1 MTSPVDSAAGGAAPG
16 VGAGSADATPPPEE
30 TAETALARSLQR
42 FARSDLLVVIMAFV
56 FAFLIGSILIVV
68 ADAEVRETLGY
79 FFARPTDAL
88 TAIWQ
93 SVTHAYGAMFRGA
106 VFDGTGFSRAAETV
120 REAGG
125 TGTYVLFPALAAG
138 LRPLT
143 ETLTVATPLIIA
155 AAGMAVSFR
164 AGLFNIGGT
173 GQLIVGAMAAG
184 YIGFT
189 FELPIVLHL
198 LLSLLAGILAGAL
211 WGGIAGFLKARF
223 GANEVIST
231 IMLNWIATYLLFF
244 ALKTAAFTG
253 ANQSQPTSPSV
264 RPNAQLPLLLG
275 DGFRLHAGLFIAAG
289 AAVLLWWLMSRST
302 IGFHFRAVGSN
313 PRAAQVAGIS
323 PARTAFLVLAVAGAL
338 VGLAGAVHVL
348 GTERRLTEGVAGN
361 IGFDAITVALLGR
374 SGPVGIVLAG
384 LLFAALS
391 TGGRF
396 METNQGVPLDL
407 VQVIQVLVV
416 LFIAA
421 PPLVRTLIG
430 LRRIDNPG
438 AGARVRRAKKVQA
451 GAVATR
457 AAEDSSAARGAQAA
471 AASEALSAG
480 SSATVGTPAG
490 SSDASHRGDPSPDD
504 VPGGPPGAAPPTS
517 SDGANTHRSPSADPA
532 DEDADGRIDGQTD
545 GLEDPR

>member
-1 MTSPVDSAAGGAAPG
+1 MSTLSETGAAGSAPG
-16 VGAGSADATPPPEE
+16 VGAGAADAPPPEE
-30 TAETALARSLQR
+30 RAETALARTLQSI
-42 FARSDLLVVIMAFV
+42 ARSDLLVVVMSFV
-56 FAFLIGSILIVV
+56 FAFLIGSVLIVI
-68 ADAEVRETLGY
+68 ADEEVRTTLGY
-79 FFARPTDAL
+79 FFARPSDAL

-106 VFDGTGFSRAAETV
+106 VFDGPGFSRVAEDV

-125 TGTYVLFPALAAG
+125 SGTYVLFPALAAG

-184 YIGFT
+184 YVGFAVQ
-189 FELPIVLHL
+189 LPVVLHL
-198 LLSLLAGILAGAL
+198 LVALLAGVLAGGV

-244 ALKTAAFTG
+244 ALKTTAFTG

-264 RPNAQLPLLLG
+264 GENATLPLLLG
-275 DGFRLHAGLFIAAG
+275 GGFRLHAGLFLAAG

-302 IGFHFRAVGSN
+302 LGFHFRAVGSN
-313 PRAAQVAGIS
+313 PRAARVAGIS

-430 LRRIDNPG
+430 LRRIDHPG
-438 AGARVRRAKKVQA
+438 AGARRARR
-451 GAVATR
+451 TR
-457 AAEDSSAARGAQAA
+457 AVEVP
-471 AASEALSAG
+471 
-480 SSATVGTPAG
+480 ATVGAAAGASTAAGTAGTTADGPAADG
-490 SSDASHRGDPSPDD
+490 ADESSTGGAHRAD
-504 VPGGPPGAAPPTS
+504 VPVDGGAPPGDAPPTGAS
-517 SDGANTHRSPSADPA
+517 GTGTHARQDPSDDTAPAPERGEDTTDAQEDHR
-532 DEDADGRIDGQTD
+532 
-545 GLEDPR
+545 

>member
-1 MTSPVDSAAGGAAPG
+1 MSTLSETGAAGSAPG
-16 VGAGSADATPPPEE
+16 VGAGAADAPPPEE
-30 TAETALARSLQR
+30 RAETALARTLQSI
-42 FARSDLLVVIMAFV
+42 ARSDLLVVVMSFV
-56 FAFLIGSILIVV
+56 FAFLIGSVLIVI
-68 ADAEVRETLGY
+68 ADEEVRTTLGY
-79 FFARPTDAL
+79 FFARPSDAL

-106 VFDGTGFSRAAETV
+106 VFDGPGFSRVAEDV

-125 TGTYVLFPALAAG
+125 SGTYVLFPALAAG

-184 YIGFT
+184 YVGFAVQ
-189 FELPIVLHL
+189 LPVVLHL
-198 LLSLLAGILAGAL
+198 LVALLAGVLAGGV

-244 ALKTAAFTG
+244 ALKTTAFTG

-264 RPNAQLPLLLG
+264 GENATLPLLLG
-275 DGFRLHAGLFIAAG
+275 GGFRLHAGLFLAAG

-302 IGFHFRAVGSN
+302 LGFHFRAVGSN
-313 PRAAQVAGIS
+313 PRAARVAGIS

-430 LRRIDNPG
+430 LRRIDHPG
-438 AGARVRRAKKVQA
+438 AGARRARR
-451 GAVATR
+451 TR
-457 AAEDSSAARGAQAA
+457 AVEVP
-471 AASEALSAG
+471 
-480 SSATVGTPAG
+480 ATVGAAAGASTASGTGGATADGPAADG
-490 SSDASHRGDPSPDD
+490 SDESSSGGAHRAD
-504 VPGGPPGAAPPTS
+504 VPVDGGAPPGDAPPTGS
-517 SDGANTHRSPSADPA
+517 SGTGTHARQDPSDDTAPA
-532 DEDADGRIDGQTD
+532 PERGEDTTD
-545 GLEDPR
+545 AQEDHR

>member
-1 MTSPVDSAAGGAAPG
+1 MSTLSETGAAGSAPG
-16 VGAGSADATPPPEE
+16 VGAGAADAPPPEE
-30 TAETALARSLQR
+30 RAETALARTLQSI
-42 FARSDLLVVIMAFV
+42 ARSDLLVVVMSFV
-56 FAFLIGSILIVV
+56 FAFLVGSVLIVI
-68 ADAEVRETLGY
+68 ADEEVRTTLGY
-79 FFARPTDAL
+79 FFARPSDAL

-106 VFDGTGFSRAAETV
+106 VFDGPGFSRVAEDV

-125 TGTYVLFPALAAG
+125 SGTYVLFPALAAG

-184 YIGFT
+184 YVGFAVQ
-189 FELPIVLHL
+189 LPVVLHL
-198 LLSLLAGILAGAL
+198 LVALLAGVLAGGV

-264 RPNAQLPLLLG
+264 GENATLPLLLG
-275 DGFRLHAGLFIAAG
+275 GGFRLHAGLFLAAG

-302 IGFHFRAVGSN
+302 LGFHFRAVGSN
-313 PRAAQVAGIS
+313 PRAARVAGIS

-430 LRRIDNPG
+430 LRRIDHPG
-438 AGARVRRAKKVQA
+438 AGARRARR
-451 GAVATR
+451 TR
-457 AAEDSSAARGAQAA
+457 AVEVP
-471 AASEALSAG
+471 
-480 SSATVGTPAG
+480 ATVGAAAGASTAAGTAGTTADGPAADG
-490 SSDASHRGDPSPDD
+490 SDESSSGGAHRAD
-504 VPGGPPGAAPPTS
+504 VPVDGGAPPGDAPPTGAS
-517 SDGANTHRSPSADPA
+517 GTGTHARQDPSDDTAPAPERGEDTTDAQEDHR
-532 DEDADGRIDGQTD
+532 
-545 GLEDPR
+545 

>member
-1 MTSPVDSAAGGAAPG
+1 MSTLSETGAAGSAPG
-16 VGAGSADATPPPEE
+16 VGAGAADAPPPEE
-30 TAETALARSLQR
+30 RAETALARTLQSI
-42 FARSDLLVVIMAFV
+42 ARSDLLVVVMSFV
-56 FAFLIGSILIVV
+56 FAFLIGSVLIVI
-68 ADAEVRETLGY
+68 ADEEVRTTLGY
-79 FFARPTDAL
+79 FFARPSDAL

-106 VFDGTGFSRAAETV
+106 VFDGPGFSRVAEDV

-125 TGTYVLFPALAAG
+125 SGTYVLFPALAAG

-184 YIGFT
+184 YVGFAVQ
-189 FELPIVLHL
+189 LPVVLHL
-198 LLSLLAGILAGAL
+198 LVALLAGVLAGGV

-244 ALKTAAFTG
+244 ALKTTAFTG

-264 RPNAQLPLLLG
+264 GENATLPLLLG
-275 DGFRLHAGLFIAAG
+275 GGFRLHAGLFLAAG

-302 IGFHFRAVGSN
+302 LGFHFRAVGSN
-313 PRAAQVAGIS
+313 PRAARVAGIS

-430 LRRIDNPG
+430 LRRIDHPG
-438 AGARVRRAKKVQA
+438 AGARRARR
-451 GAVATR
+451 TR
-457 AAEDSSAARGAQAA
+457 AVEV
-471 AASEALSAG
+471 
-480 SSATVGTPAG
+480 SATVGAAAGASTASGTAGATADGPAADG
-490 SSDASHRGDPSPDD
+490 SDESSSGGAHRAD
-504 VPGGPPGAAPPTS
+504 VPVDGGAPPGDAPPTGAS
-517 SDGANTHRSPSADPA
+517 GTGTHARQDPSDGTAPAPERGEDTTDAQEDHR
-532 DEDADGRIDGQTD
+532 
-545 GLEDPR
+545 

>member
-1 MTSPVDSAAGGAAPG
+1 MSTLSETGAAGSAPG
-16 VGAGSADATPPPEE
+16 VGAGAADAPPPEE
-30 TAETALARSLQR
+30 RAETALARTLQSI
-42 FARSDLLVVIMAFV
+42 ARSDLLVVVMSFV
-56 FAFLIGSILIVV
+56 FAFLIGSVLIVI
-68 ADAEVRETLGY
+68 ADEEVRTTLGY
-79 FFARPTDAL
+79 FFARPSDAL

-106 VFDGTGFSRAAETV
+106 VFDGPGFSRVAEDV

-125 TGTYVLFPALAAG
+125 SGTYVLFPALAAG

-184 YIGFT
+184 YVGFA
-189 FELPIVLHL
+189 FQLPVVLHL
-198 LLSLLAGILAGAL
+198 LVALLAGVLAGGV

-244 ALKTAAFTG
+244 ALKTTAFTG

-264 RPNAQLPLLLG
+264 GENATLPLLLG
-275 DGFRLHAGLFIAAG
+275 GGFRLHAGLFLAAG

-302 IGFHFRAVGSN
+302 LGFHFRAVGSN
-313 PRAAQVAGIS
+313 PRAARVAGIS

-430 LRRIDNPG
+430 LRRIDHPG
-438 AGARVRRAKKVQA
+438 AGARRARR
-451 GAVATR
+451 TR
-457 AAEDSSAARGAQAA
+457 AVEVP
-471 AASEALSAG
+471 
-480 SSATVGTPAG
+480 ATVGAAAGASTTSATPGTTADGPAAGGSDG
-490 SSDASHRGDPSPDD
+490 SSSGGAHRAD
-504 VPGGPPGAAPPTS
+504 VPVDGGAPPGDAPPTGAS
-517 SDGANTHRSPSADPA
+517 GTGTHARQDPSDGTAPAPERGEDTTDAQEDHR
-532 DEDADGRIDGQTD
+532 
-545 GLEDPR
+545 

>member
-1 MTSPVDSAAGGAAPG
+1 MTTPSVSGTAPG
-16 VGAGSADATPPPEE
+16 VGGSVADAPPPP
-30 TAETALARSLQR
+30 AEDAESALARTLQSL
-42 FARSDLLVVIMAFV
+42 ARSDLLVVVMAFV
-56 FAFLIGSILIVV
+56 FAFLIGSVLIVI
-68 ADAEVRETLGY
+68 ADEDVRATFGY
-79 FFARPTDAL
+79 FFARPGDAVV
-88 TAIWQ
+88 AVWQ
-93 SVTHAYGAMFRGA
+93 SVTQAYGAMFRGA
-106 VFDGTGFSRAAETV
+106 VFDAPGAARAAESV

-125 TGTYVLFPALAAG
+125 SGTYVLLPALTAG

-143 ETLTVATPLIIA
+143 ETLTIATPLIIA

-184 YIGFT
+184 YIGFALD
-189 FELPIVLHL
+189 LPGVVHL
-198 LLSLLAGILAGAL
+198 LLALLVGVIAGGL

-231 IMLNWIATYLLFF
+231 IMLNWIATYLLAF

-264 RPNAQLPLLLG
+264 GENAQLPLLLG
-275 DGFRLHAGLFIAAG
+275 TGFRLHAGLFLAAG
-289 AAVLLWWLMSRST
+289 AVVLLWWLMSRST
-302 IGFHFRAVGSN
+302 LGFHFRAVGSN
-313 PRAAQVAGIS
+313 PRAARFAGIS
-323 PARTAFLVLAVAGAL
+323 TSRTAFLTLAVAGGL

-374 SGPVGIVLAG
+374 SGPVGIALAG
-384 LLFAALS
+384 LLFAGLS

-407 VQVIQVLVV
+407 VSVIQVLVV

-430 LRRIDNPG
+430 LRHVDHPG
-438 AGARVRRAKKVQA
+438 ASARVRRALRA
-451 GAVATR
+451 RTAAVP
-457 AAEDSSAARGAQAA
+457 
-471 AASEALSAG
+471 
-480 SSATVGTPAG
+480 ATV
-490 SSDASHRGDPSPDD
+490 DAS
-504 VPGGPPGAAPPTS
+504 GAAPVGGHRAEDPVDPRAA
-517 SDGANTHRSPSADPA
+517 SDGGPASDGDDPTGGVTPSGGGGDAPSAGPAPAPERGADPTDA
-532 DEDADGRIDGQTD
+532 QEDA
-545 GLEDPR
+545 

>member
-1 MTSPVDSAAGGAAPG
+1 MSTLSETGAAGSAPG
-16 VGAGSADATPPPEE
+16 VGAGAADAPPPSEE
-30 TAETALARSLQR
+30 RAETALARTLQSI
-42 FARSDLLVVIMAFV
+42 ARSDLLVVVMSFV
-56 FAFLIGSILIVV
+56 FAFLIGSVLIVI
-68 ADAEVRETLGY
+68 ADEEVRTTLGY
-79 FFARPTDAL
+79 FFARPSDAL

-106 VFDGTGFSRAAETV
+106 VFDGPGFSRVAEDV

-125 TGTYVLFPALAAG
+125 SGTYVLFPALAAG

-184 YIGFT
+184 YVGFAVQ
-189 FELPIVLHL
+189 LPVVLHL
-198 LLSLLAGILAGAL
+198 LVALLAGVLAGAV

-244 ALKTAAFTG
+244 ALKTTAFTG

-264 RPNAQLPLLLG
+264 GENATLPLLLG
-275 DGFRLHAGLFIAAG
+275 SGFRLHAGLFLAAG

-302 IGFHFRAVGSN
+302 LGFHFRAVGSN
-313 PRAAQVAGIS
+313 PRAARVAGIS

-430 LRRIDNPG
+430 LRRIDHPG
-438 AGARVRRAKKVQA
+438 AGARRTRRPR
-451 GAVATR
+451 AV
-457 AAEDSSAARGAQAA
+457 EVP
-471 AASEALSAG
+471 
-480 SSATVGTPAG
+480 ATVGAAAGASTASGTAGRAADGPAADGSDSSSSGGAHRADAPVDGGAPPGDAPPAG
-490 SSDASHRGDPSPDD
+490 ASGTGTHARQDPSD
-504 VPGGPPGAAPPTS
+504 GTAPAPERGEDTT
-517 SDGANTHRSPSADPA
+517 DAQEDHR
-532 DEDADGRIDGQTD
+532 
-545 GLEDPR
+545 

>member
-1 MTSPVDSAAGGAAPG
+1 MSTLSETGAAGSAPG
-16 VGAGSADATPPPEE
+16 VGAGAADAPPPEE
-30 TAETALARSLQR
+30 RAETALARTLQSI
-42 FARSDLLVVIMAFV
+42 ARSDLLVVVMSFV
-56 FAFLIGSILIVV
+56 FAFLIGSVLIVI
-68 ADAEVRETLGY
+68 ADEEVRTTLGY
-79 FFARPTDAL
+79 FFARPSDAL

-106 VFDGTGFSRAAETV
+106 VFDGPGFSRVAEDV

-125 TGTYVLFPALAAG
+125 SGTYVLFPALAAG

-184 YIGFT
+184 YVGFA
-189 FELPIVLHL
+189 FQLPVVLHL
-198 LLSLLAGILAGAL
+198 LVALLAGVLAGGV

-244 ALKTAAFTG
+244 ALKTTAFTG

-264 RPNAQLPLLLG
+264 GENATLPLLLG
-275 DGFRLHAGLFIAAG
+275 GGFRLHAGLFLAAG

-302 IGFHFRAVGSN
+302 LGFHFRAVGSN
-313 PRAAQVAGIS
+313 PRAARVAGIS

-430 LRRIDNPG
+430 LRRIDHPG
-438 AGARVRRAKKVQA
+438 AGARRARRTRAVEVPATA
-451 GAVATR
+451 GA
-457 AAEDSSAARGAQAA
+457 AAGASTTSAIPGTTADGPAA
-471 AASEALSAG
+471 GGSDG
-480 SSATVGTPAG
+480 SSSGGA
-490 SSDASHRGDPSPDD
+490 HRAD
-504 VPGGPPGAAPPTS
+504 VPVDGGAPPGDAPPTGAS
-517 SDGANTHRSPSADPA
+517 GTGTHARQDPSDGTAPAPERGEDTTDAQEDHR
-532 DEDADGRIDGQTD
+532 
-545 GLEDPR
+545 

>member
-1 MTSPVDSAAGGAAPG
+1 MMSTVDAAETGSAPG
-16 VGAGSADATPPPEE
+16 IGAGSSDTPPPPEH
-30 TAETALARSLQR
+30 TAETAFARALQR
-42 FARSDLLVVIMAFV
+42 IARGDLLVVVMSFV
-56 FAFLIGSILIVV
+56 LAFLIGSVLIVI
-68 ADAEVRETLGY
+68 ADQEVRETLGY
-79 FFARPTDAL
+79 FLARPSDAL

-93 SVTHAYGAMFRGA
+93 SVSEAYRAMFRGA
-106 VFDGTGFSRAAETV
+106 IFDGTGYSRAADSV

-125 TGTYVLFPALAAG
+125 SGTYVLIPALSAG

-155 AAGMAVSFR
+155 SAGMAVSFR

-184 YIGFT
+184 YVGFAVQ
-189 FELPIVLHL
+189 LPVVLHL
-198 LLSLLAGILAGAL
+198 LVALLAGVLAGGV

-264 RPNAQLPLLLG
+264 GENAALPLLLG
-275 DGFRLHAGLFIAAG
+275 SGFRLHAGLFVAAG

-323 PARTAFLVLAVAGAL
+323 PARTSFLVLAVAGAL

-348 GTERRLTEGVAGN
+348 GTEKRLTEGVAGN

-396 METNQGVPLDL
+396 MESSQGVPLDL

-430 LRRIDNPG
+430 LRRVDHPG
-438 AGARVRRAKKVQA
+438 AAARVRRARRARTADGDA
-451 GAVATR
+451 GK
-457 AAEDSSAARGAQAA
+457 AA
-471 AASEALSAG
+471 AASGAAAG
-480 SSATVGTPAG
+480 APT
-490 SSDASHRGDPSPDD
+490 HRA
-504 VPGGPPGAAPPTS
+504 GGPDPDPAPDPGPEADREAGPAPDADRP
-517 SDGANTHRSPSADPA
+517 ADPQE
-532 DEDADGRIDGQTD
+532 DER
-545 GLEDPR
+545 

>member
-1 MTSPVDSAAGGAAPG
+1 MSTLSETGAAGSAPG
-16 VGAGSADATPPPEE
+16 VGAGAADAPPPEE
-30 TAETALARSLQR
+30 RAETALARTLQSI
-42 FARSDLLVVIMAFV
+42 ARSDLLVVVMSFV
-56 FAFLIGSILIVV
+56 FAFLIGSVLIVI
-68 ADAEVRETLGY
+68 ADEEVRTTLGY
-79 FFARPTDAL
+79 FFARPSDAL

-106 VFDGTGFSRAAETV
+106 VFDGPGFSRVAEDV

-125 TGTYVLFPALAAG
+125 SGTYVLFPALAAG

-184 YIGFT
+184 YVGFT
-189 FELPIVLHL
+189 ADLPVVIHL
-198 LLSLLAGILAGAL
+198 LTCLVAGVIAGGI

-244 ALKTAAFTG
+244 ALKTTAFTG

-264 RPNAQLPLLLG
+264 GENATLPLLLG
-275 DGFRLHAGLFIAAG
+275 GGFRLHAGLFLAAG

-302 IGFHFRAVGSN
+302 LGFHFRAVGSN
-313 PRAAQVAGIS
+313 PRAARVAGIS

-430 LRRIDNPG
+430 LRRIDHPG
-438 AGARVRRAKKVQA
+438 AGARRARR
-451 GAVATR
+451 TR
-457 AAEDSSAARGAQAA
+457 AVEVP
-471 AASEALSAG
+471 
-480 SSATVGTPAG
+480 ATVGAAAGASTTSAIPGTTADGPAAGGSDG
-490 SSDASHRGDPSPDD
+490 SSSGGAHRAD
-504 VPGGPPGAAPPTS
+504 VPVDGGAPPGDAPPTGAS
-517 SDGANTHRSPSADPA
+517 GTGTHARQDPSDGTAPAPERGEDTTDAQEDHR
-532 DEDADGRIDGQTD
+532 
-545 GLEDPR
+545 

>member
-1 MTSPVDSAAGGAAPG
+1 MSTLSETGAAGSAPG
-16 VGAGSADATPPPEE
+16 VGAGAADAPPPEE
-30 TAETALARSLQR
+30 RAETALARTLQSI
-42 FARSDLLVVIMAFV
+42 ARSDLLVVVMSFV
-56 FAFLIGSILIVV
+56 FAFLVGSVLIVI
-68 ADAEVRETLGY
+68 ADEEVRTTLGY
-79 FFARPTDAL
+79 FFARPSDAL

-106 VFDGTGFSRAAETV
+106 VFDGPGFSRVAEDV

-125 TGTYVLFPALAAG
+125 SGTYVLFPALAAG

-184 YIGFT
+184 YVGFA
-189 FELPIVLHL
+189 FQLPVVLHL
-198 LLSLLAGILAGAL
+198 LVALLAGVLAGGV

-244 ALKTAAFTG
+244 ALKTTAFTG

-264 RPNAQLPLLLG
+264 GENATLPLLLG
-275 DGFRLHAGLFIAAG
+275 GGFRLHAGLFLAAG

-302 IGFHFRAVGSN
+302 LGFHFRAVGSN
-313 PRAAQVAGIS
+313 PRAARVAGIS

-430 LRRIDNPG
+430 LRRIDHPG
-438 AGARVRRAKKVQA
+438 AGARRARRTRAVEVPATA
-451 GAVATR
+451 GA
-457 AAEDSSAARGAQAA
+457 AAGASTTSAIPGTTADGPAA
-471 AASEALSAG
+471 GGSDG
-480 SSATVGTPAG
+480 SSSGGA
-490 SSDASHRGDPSPDD
+490 HRAD
-504 VPGGPPGAAPPTS
+504 VPVDGGAPPGDAPPTGAS
-517 SDGANTHRSPSADPA
+517 GTGTHARQDPSDGTAPAPERGEDTTDAQEDHR
-532 DEDADGRIDGQTD
+532 
-545 GLEDPR
+545 

>member
-1 MTSPVDSAAGGAAPG
+1 MSTLSETGAAGSAPG
-16 VGAGSADATPPPEE
+16 VGAGAADAPPPEE
-30 TAETALARSLQR
+30 RAETALARTLQSI
-42 FARSDLLVVIMAFV
+42 ARSDLLVVVMSFV
-56 FAFLIGSILIVV
+56 FAFLIGSVLIVI
-68 ADAEVRETLGY
+68 ADEEVRTTLGY
-79 FFARPTDAL
+79 FFARPSDAL

-106 VFDGTGFSRAAETV
+106 VFDGPGFSRVAEDV

-125 TGTYVLFPALAAG
+125 SGTYVLFPALAAG

-184 YIGFT
+184 YVGFA
-189 FELPIVLHL
+189 FQLPVVLHL
-198 LLSLLAGILAGAL
+198 LVALLAGVLAGGV

-244 ALKTAAFTG
+244 ALKTTAFTG

-264 RPNAQLPLLLG
+264 GENATLPLLLG
-275 DGFRLHAGLFIAAG
+275 GGFRLHAGLFLAAG

-302 IGFHFRAVGSN
+302 LGFHFRAVGSN
-313 PRAAQVAGIS
+313 PRAARVAGIS

-430 LRRIDNPG
+430 LRRIDHPG
-438 AGARVRRAKKVQA
+438 AGARRARR
-451 GAVATR
+451 TR
-457 AAEDSSAARGAQAA
+457 AVEVP
-471 AASEALSAG
+471 
-480 SSATVGTPAG
+480 ATVGAAAGASTTSAIPGTTADGPAAGGSDGSSSGGAHRADVPVDGGAPPGDAPPAG
-490 SSDASHRGDPSPDD
+490 SSGTGTHARQDPSD
-504 VPGGPPGAAPPTS
+504 GAAPASERGEDTT
-517 SDGANTHRSPSADPA
+517 DAQEDHR
-532 DEDADGRIDGQTD
+532 
-545 GLEDPR
+545 

>member
-1 MTSPVDSAAGGAAPG
+1 MSTLSETGAAGSAPG
-16 VGAGSADATPPPEE
+16 VGAGAADAPPPEE
-30 TAETALARSLQR
+30 RAETALARTLQSI
-42 FARSDLLVVIMAFV
+42 ARSDLLVVVMSFV
-56 FAFLIGSILIVV
+56 FAFLVGSVLIVI
-68 ADAEVRETLGY
+68 ADEEVRTTLGY
-79 FFARPTDAL
+79 FFARPSDAL

-106 VFDGTGFSRAAETV
+106 VFDGPGFSRVAEDV

-125 TGTYVLFPALAAG
+125 SGTYVLFPALAAG

-184 YIGFT
+184 YVGFAVQ
-189 FELPIVLHL
+189 LPVVLHL
-198 LLSLLAGILAGAL
+198 LVALLAGVLAGGV

-244 ALKTAAFTG
+244 ALKTTAFTG

-264 RPNAQLPLLLG
+264 GENATLPLLLG
-275 DGFRLHAGLFIAAG
+275 GGFRLHAGLFLAAG

-302 IGFHFRAVGSN
+302 LGFHFRAVGSN
-313 PRAAQVAGIS
+313 PRAARVAGIS

-430 LRRIDNPG
+430 LRRIDHPG
-438 AGARVRRAKKVQA
+438 AGARRARRTRAVEVPATA
-451 GAVATR
+451 GAAAGASTTSATPGTTADGP
-457 AAEDSSAARGAQAA
+457 AAGGSD
-471 AASEALSAG
+471 G
-480 SSATVGTPAG
+480 SSSGGA
-490 SSDASHRGDPSPDD
+490 HRAD
-504 VPGGPPGAAPPTS
+504 VPVDGGAPPGDAPPTGAS
-517 SDGANTHRSPSADPA
+517 GTGTHARQDPSDGTAPAPERGEDTTDAQEDHR
-532 DEDADGRIDGQTD
+532 
-545 GLEDPR
+545 

>member
-1 MTSPVDSAAGGAAPG
+1 MSTLSETGTAGSAPG
-16 VGAGSADATPPPEE
+16 VGSGGADAPPPPEE
-30 TAETALARSLQR
+30 QAGTALARTLQSI
-42 FARSDLLVVIMAFV
+42 ARSDLLVVVMSFV
-56 FAFLIGSILIVV
+56 FAFLIGSVLIVI
-68 ADAEVRETLGY
+68 ADEEVRETLGY
-79 FFARPTDAL
+79 FFARPSDAL

-93 SVTHAYGAMFRGA
+93 SVTQAYGAMFRGA
-106 VFDGTGFSRAAETV
+106 IFDGQGFSRVAADV

-125 TGTYVLFPALAAG
+125 SGTYVLLPALAAG

-143 ETLTVATPLIIA
+143 ETLTVGTPLIIA

-164 AGLFNIGGT
+164 AGLFNIG
-173 GQLIVGAMAAG
+173 AMAAG
-184 YIGFT
+184 YIGFS
-189 FELPIVLHL
+189 FQLPVVVHL
-198 LLSLLAGILAGAL
+198 LVALLGGALAGAV

-264 RPNAQLPLLLG
+264 GENAVLPQLLG
-275 DGFRLHAGLFIAAG
+275 SGFRLHAGLFLAAG

-313 PRAAQVAGIS
+313 PRAARVAGIS

-430 LRRIDNPG
+430 LRRIDHPG
-438 AGARVRRAKKVQA
+438 AGARVRRARRARAEVPATIGAATAASGTGTTGAHAASPEESGTAGSTDA
-451 GAVATR
+451 GA
-457 AAEDSSAARGAQAA
+457 
-471 AASEALSAG
+471 G
-480 SSATVGTPAG
+480 SG
-490 SSDASHRGDPSPDD
+490 SG
-504 VPGGPPGAAPPTS
+504 
-517 SDGANTHRSPSADPA
+517 NTHRADDPA
-532 DEDADGRIDGQTD
+532 DAPPDAVGPPDAAPAPERG
-545 GLEDPR
+545 EDPTEAQEDQR

>member
-1 MTSPVDSAAGGAAPG
+1 MSSVVADPENSGSAPG
-16 VGAGSADATPPPEE
+16 VGSKGTDTPPPPEE
-30 TAETALARSLQR
+30 HAETRLNAMLQR
-42 FARSDLLVVIMAFV
+42 IARGDPLVVVMSFV
-56 FAFLIGSILIVV
+56 FAFLVGSVLIMI
-68 ADAEVRETLGY
+68 ADEEVRTTAGY
-79 FFARPTDAL
+79 FVDRPSDAL
-88 TAIWQ
+88 LAIWQ
-93 SVTHAYGAMFRGA
+93 SVTQAYGAMFRGA
-106 VFDGTGFSRAAETV
+106 VFDGPGFSQVAEDLRA
-120 REAGG
+120 AGG
-125 TGTYVLFPALAAG
+125 TGTYVLLPALATG

-143 ETLTVATPLIIA
+143 ETLTVATPLIVA

-184 YIGFT
+184 YIGFSWN
-189 FELPIVLHL
+189 LPIVVHL
-198 LLSLLAGILAGAL
+198 LVCLVGGVLAGAV

-264 RPNAQLPLLLG
+264 SDTAVLPHLLG
-275 DGFRLHAGLFIAAG
+275 SGFRLHAGLFLAAG
-289 AAVLLWWLMSRST
+289 SAVLLWWLMSRST
-302 IGFHFRAVGSN
+302 LGFQFRAVGSN
-313 PRAAQVAGIS
+313 PRAARVAGIS
-323 PARTAFLVLAVAGAL
+323 PARTSFLVLTVAGAL

-348 GTERRLTEGVAGN
+348 GTEKRLTEGVAGS

-384 LLFAALS
+384 LLFAGLS

-430 LRRIDNPG
+430 LRRIDHPG
-438 AGARVRRAKKVQA
+438 AGARLRGARRASA
-451 GAVATR
+451 
-457 AAEDSSAARGAQAA
+457 SAAALAPAA
-471 AASEALSAG
+471 
-480 SSATVGTPAG
+480 V
-490 SSDASHRGDPSPDD
+490 
-504 VPGGPPGAAPPTS
+504 PGAAESPSGDEEPPADDGPRPGPAAVSPTS
-517 SDGANTHRSPSADPA
+517 EPSATGPAPDPA
-532 DEDADGRIDGQTD
+532 PPAADRDDPTDAKGDER
-545 GLEDPR
+545 

>member
-1 MTSPVDSAAGGAAPG
+1 MSTLSETGAAGSAPG
-16 VGAGSADATPPPEE
+16 VGAGGADAPPPEE
-30 TAETALARSLQR
+30 RAETALARTLQSI
-42 FARSDLLVVIMAFV
+42 ARSDLLVVVMSFV
-56 FAFLIGSILIVV
+56 FAFLIGSVLIVI
-68 ADAEVRETLGY
+68 ADEEVRTTLGY
-79 FFARPTDAL
+79 FFARPSDAL

-106 VFDGTGFSRAAETV
+106 VFDGPGFSRVAEDV

-125 TGTYVLFPALAAG
+125 SGTYVLFPALAAG

-184 YIGFT
+184 YVGFA
-189 FELPIVLHL
+189 FQLPVVLHL
-198 LLSLLAGILAGAL
+198 LVALLAGVLAGGV

-244 ALKTAAFTG
+244 ALKTTAFTG

-264 RPNAQLPLLLG
+264 GENATLPLLLG
-275 DGFRLHAGLFIAAG
+275 GGFRLHAGLFLAAG

-302 IGFHFRAVGSN
+302 LGFHFRAVGSN
-313 PRAAQVAGIS
+313 PRAARVAGIS

-430 LRRIDNPG
+430 LRRIDHPG
-438 AGARVRRAKKVQA
+438 AGARRARR
-451 GAVATR
+451 TR
-457 AAEDSSAARGAQAA
+457 AVEVP
-471 AASEALSAG
+471 
-480 SSATVGTPAG
+480 ATVGAAAGASTTSAIPGTTADGPAAGGSDG
-490 SSDASHRGDPSPDD
+490 SSSGGAHRAD
-504 VPGGPPGAAPPTS
+504 VPVDGGAPPGDAPPTGAS
-517 SDGANTHRSPSADPA
+517 GTGTHARQDPSDGTAPAPERGEDTTDAQEDHR
-532 DEDADGRIDGQTD
+532 
-545 GLEDPR
+545 

>member
-1 MTSPVDSAAGGAAPG
+1 MSTLSETGAAGSAPG
-16 VGAGSADATPPPEE
+16 VGAGAADAPPPEE
-30 TAETALARSLQR
+30 RAETALARTLQSI
-42 FARSDLLVVIMAFV
+42 ARSDLLVVVMSFV
-56 FAFLIGSILIVV
+56 FAFLVGSVLIVI
-68 ADAEVRETLGY
+68 ADEEVRTTLGY
-79 FFARPTDAL
+79 FFARPSDAL

-106 VFDGTGFSRAAETV
+106 VFDGPGFSRVAEDV

-125 TGTYVLFPALAAG
+125 SGTYVLFPALAAG

-184 YIGFT
+184 YVGFA
-189 FELPIVLHL
+189 FQLPVVLHL
-198 LLSLLAGILAGAL
+198 LVALLAGVLAGGV

-231 IMLNWIATYLLFF
+231 IILNWIATYLLFF
-244 ALKTAAFTG
+244 ALKTTAFTG

-264 RPNAQLPLLLG
+264 GENATLPLLLG
-275 DGFRLHAGLFIAAG
+275 GGFRLHAGLFLAAG

-302 IGFHFRAVGSN
+302 LGFHFRAVGSN
-313 PRAAQVAGIS
+313 PRAARVAGIS

-430 LRRIDNPG
+430 LRRIDHPG
-438 AGARVRRAKKVQA
+438 AGARRARR
-451 GAVATR
+451 TR
-457 AAEDSSAARGAQAA
+457 AVEVP
-471 AASEALSAG
+471 
-480 SSATVGTPAG
+480 ATVGAAAGASTTSAIPGTTADGPAAGGSDG
-490 SSDASHRGDPSPDD
+490 SSSGGAHRAD
-504 VPGGPPGAAPPTS
+504 VPVDGGAPPGDAPPTGAS
-517 SDGANTHRSPSADPA
+517 GTGTHARQDPSDGTAPAPERGEDTTDAQEDHR
-532 DEDADGRIDGQTD
+532 
-545 GLEDPR
+545 

>member
-1 MTSPVDSAAGGAAPG
+1 MMSTLSETGAAGSAPG
-16 VGAGSADATPPPEE
+16 VGAGAADAPPPEE
-30 TAETALARSLQR
+30 RAETALARTLQSI
-42 FARSDLLVVIMAFV
+42 ARSDLLVVVMSFV
-56 FAFLIGSILIVV
+56 FAFLIGSVLIVI
-68 ADAEVRETLGY
+68 ADEEVRTTLGY
-79 FFARPTDAL
+79 FFARPSDAL

-106 VFDGTGFSRAAETV
+106 VFDGPGFSRVAEDV

-125 TGTYVLFPALAAG
+125 SGTYVLFPALAAG

-184 YIGFT
+184 YVGFAVQ
-189 FELPIVLHL
+189 LPVVLHL
-198 LLSLLAGILAGAL
+198 LVALLAGVLAGGV

-244 ALKTAAFTG
+244 ALKTTAFTG

-264 RPNAQLPLLLG
+264 GENATLPLLLG
-275 DGFRLHAGLFIAAG
+275 GGFRLHAGLFLAAG

-302 IGFHFRAVGSN
+302 LGFHFRAVGSN
-313 PRAAQVAGIS
+313 PRAARVAGIS

-430 LRRIDNPG
+430 LRRIDHPG
-438 AGARVRRAKKVQA
+438 AGARRARR
-451 GAVATR
+451 TR
-457 AAEDSSAARGAQAA
+457 AVEVP
-471 AASEALSAG
+471 
-480 SSATVGTPAG
+480 ATVGAAAGASTTSATPGTTADGPAAGRSDGSSSGGAHRADVPVDGGAPPGDAPPAG
-490 SSDASHRGDPSPDD
+490 SSGTGTHARQD
-504 VPGGPPGAAPPTS
+504 S
-517 SDGANTHRSPSADPA
+517 SDGTAPAPERGEDTTDAQEDHR
-532 DEDADGRIDGQTD
+532 
-545 GLEDPR
+545 

>member
-1 MTSPVDSAAGGAAPG
+1 MSTVDVADTGSAPG
-16 VGAGSADATPPPEE
+16 VGAGSTDAPPPPEQ
-30 TAETALARSLQR
+30 TAESALARTLQR
-42 FARSDLLVVIMAFV
+42 IARGDLLVVVMSFV
-56 FAFLIGSILIVV
+56 FAFLIGSVLIVI
-68 ADAEVRETLGY
+68 ADQEVRETLGY
-79 FFARPTDAL
+79 FFARPSDAL

-93 SVTHAYGAMFRGA
+93 SVTQAYGAMFRGA
-106 VFDGTGFSRAAETV
+106 VFDGTGYARAAESV

-125 TGTYVLFPALAAG
+125 TGTYVLVPALSAG

-143 ETLTVATPLIIA
+143 ETLTIATPLIIA
-155 AAGMAVSFR
+155 SAGMAVSFR

-184 YIGFT
+184 YVGFT
-189 FELPIVLHL
+189 LDLPVVLHL
-198 LLSLLAGILAGAL
+198 LGCLVAGILAGGV

-244 ALKTAAFTG
+244 ALKTTAFTG

-264 RPNAQLPLLLG
+264 GENATLPLLLG
-275 DGFRLHAGLFIAAG
+275 GGFRLHAGLFLAAG

-302 IGFHFRAVGSN
+302 LGFHFRAVGSN
-313 PRAAQVAGIS
+313 PRAARVAGIS

-430 LRRIDNPG
+430 LRRIDHPG
-438 AGARVRRAKKVQA
+438 AGARRARR
-451 GAVATR
+451 TR
-457 AAEDSSAARGAQAA
+457 AVEVP
-471 AASEALSAG
+471 
-480 SSATVGTPAG
+480 ATVGAAAGASTTSAIPGTTADGPAAGGSDG
-490 SSDASHRGDPSPDD
+490 SSSGGAHRAD
-504 VPGGPPGAAPPTS
+504 VPVDGGAPPGDAPPTGAS
-517 SDGANTHRSPSADPA
+517 GTGTHARQDPSDGTAPAPERGEDTTDAQEDHR
-532 DEDADGRIDGQTD
+532 
-545 GLEDPR
+545 

>member
-1 MTSPVDSAAGGAAPG
+1 MSTLSETGAAGSAPG
-16 VGAGSADATPPPEE
+16 VGAGGADAPPPEE
-30 TAETALARSLQR
+30 RAETALARTLQSI
-42 FARSDLLVVIMAFV
+42 ARSDLLVVVMSFV
-56 FAFLIGSILIVV
+56 FAFLIGSVLIVI
-68 ADAEVRETLGY
+68 ADEEVRTTLGY
-79 FFARPTDAL
+79 FFARPSDAL

-106 VFDGTGFSRAAETV
+106 VFDGPGFSRVAEDV

-125 TGTYVLFPALAAG
+125 SGTYVLFPALAAG

-184 YIGFT
+184 YVGFA
-189 FELPIVLHL
+189 FQLPVVLHL
-198 LLSLLAGILAGAL
+198 LVALLAGVLAGGV

-244 ALKTAAFTG
+244 ALKTTAFTG

-264 RPNAQLPLLLG
+264 GENATLPLLLG
-275 DGFRLHAGLFIAAG
+275 GGFRLHAGLFLAAG
-289 AAVLLWWLMSRST
+289 SAVLLWWLMSRST
-302 IGFHFRAVGSN
+302 LGFHFRAVGSN
-313 PRAAQVAGIS
+313 PRAARVAGIS

-430 LRRIDNPG
+430 LRRIDHPG
-438 AGARVRRAKKVQA
+438 AGARRARR
-451 GAVATR
+451 TR
-457 AAEDSSAARGAQAA
+457 AVEVP
-471 AASEALSAG
+471 
-480 SSATVGTPAG
+480 ATVGAAAGASTTSAIPGTTADGPAAGGSDG
-490 SSDASHRGDPSPDD
+490 SSSGGAHRAD
-504 VPGGPPGAAPPTS
+504 VPVDGGAPPGDAPPTGAS
-517 SDGANTHRSPSADPA
+517 GTGTHARQDPSDGTAPAPERGEDTTDAQEDHR
-532 DEDADGRIDGQTD
+532 
-545 GLEDPR
+545 

>member
-1 MTSPVDSAAGGAAPG
+1 MSTLSETGAAGSAPG
-16 VGAGSADATPPPEE
+16 VGAGAADAPPPEE
-30 TAETALARSLQR
+30 RAETALARTLQSI
-42 FARSDLLVVIMAFV
+42 ARSDLLVVVMSFV
-56 FAFLIGSILIVV
+56 FAFLVGSVLIVI
-68 ADAEVRETLGY
+68 ADEEVRTTLGY
-79 FFARPTDAL
+79 FFARPSDAL

-106 VFDGTGFSRAAETV
+106 VFDGPGFSRVAEDV

-125 TGTYVLFPALAAG
+125 SGTYVLFPALAAG

-184 YIGFT
+184 YVGFA
-189 FELPIVLHL
+189 FQLPVVLHL
-198 LLSLLAGILAGAL
+198 LVALLAGVLAGGV

-244 ALKTAAFTG
+244 ALKTTAFTG

-264 RPNAQLPLLLG
+264 GENATLPLLLG
-275 DGFRLHAGLFIAAG
+275 GGFRLHAGLFLAAG

-302 IGFHFRAVGSN
+302 LGFHFRAVGSN
-313 PRAAQVAGIS
+313 PRAARVAGIS

-430 LRRIDNPG
+430 LRRIDHPG
-438 AGARVRRAKKVQA
+438 AGARRARR
-451 GAVATR
+451 TR
-457 AAEDSSAARGAQAA
+457 AVEVP
-471 AASEALSAG
+471 
-480 SSATVGTPAG
+480 ATVGAAAGASTTSAIPGTTADGPAAGGSDGG
-490 SSDASHRGDPSPDD
+490 SSGGAHRAD
-504 VPGGPPGAAPPTS
+504 VPVDGGAPPGDAPPTGAS
-517 SDGANTHRSPSADPA
+517 GTGTHARQDPSDGTAPAPERGEDTTDAQEDHR
-532 DEDADGRIDGQTD
+532 
-545 GLEDPR
+545 

>member
-1 MTSPVDSAAGGAAPG
+1 MTAVADPENSGSAPG
-16 VGAGSADATPPPEE
+16 VGAGGADTPPPPEQQ
-30 TAETALARSLQR
+30 AENRLSRTLQKIARG
-42 FARSDLLVVIMAFV
+42 DTLVVVMSFV
-56 FAFLIGSILIVV
+56 FAFIVGSVLIVIS
-68 ADAEVRETLGY
+68 DDEVRETLGY
-79 FFARPTDAL
+79 FFARPSDAF

-93 SVTHAYGAMFRGA
+93 SVSQAYEAMFRGA
-106 VFDGTGFSRAAETV
+106 VFDGPGFSRVAQDL

-125 TGTYVLFPALAAG
+125 SGTYVLLPALAAG

-173 GQLIVGAMAAG
+173 GQLIVGSMAAG
-184 YIGFT
+184 YIGFSWN
-189 FELPIVLHL
+189 LPIVVHL
-198 LLSLLAGILAGAL
+198 LVALLAGLLAGAV
-211 WGGIAGFLKARF
+211 WGGFAGFLKARF

-264 RPNAQLPLLLG
+264 ADTAVLPHLLG
-275 DGFRLHAGLFIAAG
+275 SGFRLHAGLILAAG
-289 AAVLLWWLMSRST
+289 SAVFLWWLMSRST
-302 IGFHFRAVGSN
+302 LGFQFRAVGSN

-323 PARTAFLVLAVAGAL
+323 PARTSFLVLAVAGAL

-348 GTERRLTEGVAGN
+348 GTEKRLTEGVAGS

-384 LLFAALS
+384 LLFAGLS

-430 LRRIDNPG
+430 LRRIDHPG
-438 AGARVRRAKKVQA
+438 AGARVRRAKAASSRGVGSVSAPVGATGVA
-451 GAVATR
+451 GGASTGAST
-457 AAEDSSAARGAQAA
+457 AGGEGGSGKAGPPSADDDPSAARAPDPAPPAA
-471 AASEALSAG
+471 PDPDLDPETPGPAEG
-480 SSATVGTPAG
+480 ENPAG
-490 SSDASHRGDPSPDD
+490 EKGETR
-504 VPGGPPGAAPPTS
+504 
-517 SDGANTHRSPSADPA
+517 
-532 DEDADGRIDGQTD
+532 
-545 GLEDPR
+545 

>member
-1 MTSPVDSAAGGAAPG
+1 MSTLSETGAAGSAPG
-16 VGAGSADATPPPEE
+16 VGAGAADAPPPEE
-30 TAETALARSLQR
+30 RAETALARTLQSI
-42 FARSDLLVVIMAFV
+42 ARSDLLVVVMSFV
-56 FAFLIGSILIVV
+56 FAFLVGSVLIVI
-68 ADAEVRETLGY
+68 ADEEVRTTLGY
-79 FFARPTDAL
+79 FFARPSDAL

-106 VFDGTGFSRAAETV
+106 VFDGPGFSRVAEDV

-125 TGTYVLFPALAAG
+125 SGTYVLFPALAAG

-184 YIGFT
+184 YVGFA
-189 FELPIVLHL
+189 FQLPVVLHL
-198 LLSLLAGILAGAL
+198 LVALLAGVLAGGV

-244 ALKTAAFTG
+244 ALKTTAFTG

-264 RPNAQLPLLLG
+264 GENATLPLLLG
-275 DGFRLHAGLFIAAG
+275 GGFRLHAGLFLAAG

-302 IGFHFRAVGSN
+302 LGFHFRAVGSN
-313 PRAAQVAGIS
+313 PRAARVAGIS

-391 TGGRF
+391 TGGHF

-430 LRRIDNPG
+430 LRRIDHPG
-438 AGARVRRAKKVQA
+438 AGARRARR
-451 GAVATR
+451 TR
-457 AAEDSSAARGAQAA
+457 AVEVP
-471 AASEALSAG
+471 
-480 SSATVGTPAG
+480 ATVGAAAGASTTSAIPGTTADGPAAGGSDGSSSGGAHRADVPVDGGAPPGDAQPAG
-490 SSDASHRGDPSPDD
+490 SSGTGTHARQDPSD
-504 VPGGPPGAAPPTS
+504 GTAPAPERGEDTT
-517 SDGANTHRSPSADPA
+517 DAQEDHR
-532 DEDADGRIDGQTD
+532 
-545 GLEDPR
+545 

>member
-1 MTSPVDSAAGGAAPG
+1 MSTLSETGAAGSAPG
-16 VGAGSADATPPPEE
+16 VGAGAADAPPPEE
-30 TAETALARSLQR
+30 RAETALARTLQSI
-42 FARSDLLVVIMAFV
+42 ARSDLLVVVMSFV
-56 FAFLIGSILIVV
+56 FAFLIGSVLIVI
-68 ADAEVRETLGY
+68 ADEEVRTTLGY
-79 FFARPTDAL
+79 FFARPSDAL

-106 VFDGTGFSRAAETV
+106 VFDGPGFSRVAEDV

-125 TGTYVLFPALAAG
+125 YGTYVLFPALAAG

-184 YIGFT
+184 YVGFA
-189 FELPIVLHL
+189 FQLPVVLHL
-198 LLSLLAGILAGAL
+198 LVALLAGVLAGGV

-244 ALKTAAFTG
+244 ALKTTAFTG

-264 RPNAQLPLLLG
+264 GENATLPLLLG
-275 DGFRLHAGLFIAAG
+275 GGFRLHAGLFLAAG

-302 IGFHFRAVGSN
+302 LGFHFRAVGSN
-313 PRAAQVAGIS
+313 PRAARVAGIS

-430 LRRIDNPG
+430 LRRIDHPG
-438 AGARVRRAKKVQA
+438 AGARRARR
-451 GAVATR
+451 TR
-457 AAEDSSAARGAQAA
+457 AVEVP
-471 AASEALSAG
+471 
-480 SSATVGTPAG
+480 ATVGAAAGASTTSAIPGTTADGPAAGGSDG
-490 SSDASHRGDPSPDD
+490 SSSGGAHRAD
-504 VPGGPPGAAPPTS
+504 VPVDGGAPPGDAPPTGAS
-517 SDGANTHRSPSADPA
+517 GTGTHARQDPSDGTAPASERGEDTTDAQEDHR
-532 DEDADGRIDGQTD
+532 
-545 GLEDPR
+545 

>member
-1 MTSPVDSAAGGAAPG
+1 MSTLSETGAAGSAPG
-16 VGAGSADATPPPEE
+16 VGAGAADAPPPEE
-30 TAETALARSLQR
+30 RAETALARTLQSI
-42 FARSDLLVVIMAFV
+42 ARSDLLVVVMSFV
-56 FAFLIGSILIVV
+56 FAFLVGSVLIVI
-68 ADAEVRETLGY
+68 ADEEVRTTLGY
-79 FFARPTDAL
+79 FFARPSDAL

-106 VFDGTGFSRAAETV
+106 VFDGPGFSRVAEDV

-125 TGTYVLFPALAAG
+125 SGTYVLFPALAAG

-184 YIGFT
+184 YVGFA
-189 FELPIVLHL
+189 FQLPVVLHL
-198 LLSLLAGILAGAL
+198 LVALLAGVLAGGV

-244 ALKTAAFTG
+244 ALKTTAFTG

-264 RPNAQLPLLLG
+264 GENATLPLLLG
-275 DGFRLHAGLFIAAG
+275 GGFRLHAGLFLAAG

-313 PRAAQVAGIS
+313 PRAARVAGIS

-430 LRRIDNPG
+430 LRRIDHPG
-438 AGARVRRAKKVQA
+438 AGARRARR
-451 GAVATR
+451 TR
-457 AAEDSSAARGAQAA
+457 AVEVP
-471 AASEALSAG
+471 
-480 SSATVGTPAG
+480 ATVGAAAGASTTSAIPGTTADGPAAGGSDG
-490 SSDASHRGDPSPDD
+490 SSSGGAHRAD
-504 VPGGPPGAAPPTS
+504 VPVDGGAPPGDAPPTGAS
-517 SDGANTHRSPSADPA
+517 GTGTHARQDPSDGTAPAPERGEDTTDAQEDHR
-532 DEDADGRIDGQTD
+532 
-545 GLEDPR
+545 